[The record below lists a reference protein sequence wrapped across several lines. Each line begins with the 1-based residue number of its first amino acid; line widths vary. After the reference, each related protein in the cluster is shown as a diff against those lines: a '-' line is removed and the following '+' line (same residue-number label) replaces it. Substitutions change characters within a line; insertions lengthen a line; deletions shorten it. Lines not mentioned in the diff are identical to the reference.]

1 MSEYGNSKQRPLYVY
16 ILLAL
21 AGIGASALLGY
32 WAGGLA
38 GGFSSQDILTGAEE
52 TPPGAEEAALEAP
65 EPVVWPEPP
74 VYVCLGP
81 GAPDALRAKVQQ
93 AAAEMSG
100 EDGRPVRFHRF
111 IAEAPLPWPEHGVS
125 TDTALATIRAIVDGC
140 AD

>member
-65 EPVVWPEPP
+65 EPVVWPQPP

-81 GAPDALRAKVQQ
+81 GAPAALRAIS
-93 AAAEMSG
+93 AG
-100 EDGRPVRFHRF
+100 EIDGFLLRESPSEAQLTEPTRAKGMRVEQLHRP
-111 IAEAPLPWPEHGVS
+111 A
-125 TDTALATIRAIVDGC
+125 
-140 AD
+140 